1 MERGHGQAGDIDN
14 IKSPMPFPAGE
25 FGMVQNEKNR
35 TSDLKK
41 IPGVGA
47 NMEQHLRN
55 IGIHHISDLR
65 GKDPEELYRLDCVK
79 KGFQDDRCVL
89 YVFRCAVYFAEHE
102 QHEPEKLKWWY
113 WKDKDYPERCEN

>member
-1 MERGHGQAGDIDN
+1 
-14 IKSPMPFPAGE
+14 
-25 FGMVQNEKNR
+25 MVQNEKNR

-89 YVFRCAVYFAEHE
+89 YVFRCAVYF
-102 QHEPEKLKWWY
+102 QNMSSMN
-113 WKDKDYPERCEN
+113 RRN